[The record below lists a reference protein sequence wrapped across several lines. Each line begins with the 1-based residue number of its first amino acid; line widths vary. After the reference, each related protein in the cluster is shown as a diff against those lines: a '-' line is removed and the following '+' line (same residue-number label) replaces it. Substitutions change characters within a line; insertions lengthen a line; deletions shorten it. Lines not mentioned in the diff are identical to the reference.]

1 MLSRRNIFEYIGLLT
16 FISAFGIAFNKDENK
31 IKFYLNKII
40 VSLTKTNNL
49 SYNFTNLNLNN
60 NHVKIMHLSIYH
72 SMKSLKKKRS
82 IINSETLLK
91 DMIAKDYINKNTL
104 NIDGWIL
111 SEIEVII
118 MTFIEKYNSVYR
130 L

>member
-1 MLSRRNIFEYIGLLT
+1 MLSRRNIFEYLGLLT
-16 FISAFGIAFNKDENK
+16 FISAFGISYNKDEK
-31 IKFYLNKII
+31 IEFYLNKII
-40 VSLTKTNNL
+40 VSLTKTKNL

-60 NHVKIMHLSIYH
+60 NHVKIMHLSI
-72 SMKSLKKKRS
+72 SNSLKSLQKTSS
-82 IINSETLLK
+82 IINADSLLK
-91 DMIAKDYINKNTL
+91 DMISKDYSNNNIL
-104 NIDGWIL
+104 NVDGWIL

>member
-1 MLSRRNIFEYIGLLT
+1 MLSRRNIFEYLGLLT

-31 IKFYLNKII
+31 IEFYLNKII

-60 NHVKIMHLSIYH
+60 NHVKIMHLSIYN